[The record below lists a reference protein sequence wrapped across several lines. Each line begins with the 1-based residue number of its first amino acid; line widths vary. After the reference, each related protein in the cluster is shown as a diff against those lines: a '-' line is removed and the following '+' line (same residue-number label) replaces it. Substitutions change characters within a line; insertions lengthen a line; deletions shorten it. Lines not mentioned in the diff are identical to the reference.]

1 MKTKSKGM
9 NEPIKF
15 WYQIYVD
22 GDWTDC
28 GRFTFYNHKGNK
40 RKKSTYDKFF
50 VVTNQVIL

>member
-1 MKTKSKGM
+1 MNTKSKGM

-40 RKKSTYDKFF
+40 RKKSTYDQFF